1 MQFIKGILKIQRKL
15 RDPVYTEKVWRAVT
29 GVCKTPSGFPGTLR
43 KFVFL
48 RLVQIISLYFLAQL
62 TKKHQ
67 YKKQQFL
74 TQMAM
79 CIIYK
84 TITDKYIFSPK

>member
-15 RDPVYTEKVWRAVT
+15 RDPVYTEKVWQTVT
-29 GVCKTPSGFPGTLR
+29 GVCKTPSGFPVLWW

-48 RLVQIISLYFLAQL
+48 CLVQIISLYFLVQL
-62 TKKHQ
+62 TKKQH
-67 YKKQQFL
+67 KKQQFL